1 MKHILTEREMLY
13 SLNQNVSFLCNSVR
27 KNLYTLKEIAD
38 EIPCHLH
45 LNRKRDM
52 AIYFINKVGRDYYGD
67 YFETILENGAE
78 AMQNIIH
85 PHSTQEIM
93 EPLIELAAS
102 DDAGKIF
109 SFVQFVRR
117 DPNSPYQCFIT
128 NTKLYEPDDS
138 LISITLQV
146 SCLDKF
152 SKQMMQMLE
161 QDQFY
166 TSHYPR
172 FQILTRRE
180 KEILGYIADGK
191 TNQDIADLLCI
202 SKFTVKTH
210 RQNILSKLE
219 TSRLAD
225 LIKYAQTF
233 L

>member
-1 MKHILTEREMLY
+1 MKYIFTEQEMLC
-13 SLNQNVSFLCNSVR
+13 SLNQNLSFLCDSVR

-45 LNRKRDM
+45 LNRKQDM
-52 AIYFINKVGRDYYGD
+52 AIYFINKIGREYYGD
-67 YFETILENGAE
+67 YFDKILKNGAG

-85 PHSTQEIM
+85 PHTTRQVLG
-93 EPLIELAAS
+93 PLSELAVS
-102 DDAGKIF
+102 DDTSKII

-117 DPNSPYQCFIT
+117 DPKSPYQCFIT

-152 SKQMMQMLE
+152 SKQMMQMLD

-166 TSHYPR
+166 KDHYSK
-172 FQILTRRE
+172 FQTLTRRE
-180 KEILGYIADGK
+180 KEILGYIAEGK
-191 TNQDIADLLCI
+191 TNQNIADLLCI
-202 SKFTVKTH
+202 SKYTVKTH
-210 RQNILSKLE
+210 RQNILKKLE
-219 TSRLAD
+219 TNRLAD
-225 LIKYAQTF
+225 LIKYTTTF